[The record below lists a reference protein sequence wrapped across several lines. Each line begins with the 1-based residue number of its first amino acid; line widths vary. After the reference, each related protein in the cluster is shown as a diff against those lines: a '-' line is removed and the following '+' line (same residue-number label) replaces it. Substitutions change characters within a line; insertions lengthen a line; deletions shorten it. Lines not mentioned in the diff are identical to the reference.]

1 MRSGR
6 ARANAHGRIPSLKPA
21 LELFPDSGLHARK
34 LRGIGLP
41 PLVELC
47 GNGDGCGRIGGL
59 RNLARESGEAASRI
73 EGPFDDK
80 AVRRK
85 AEVERIG
92 GHPVEIWNVTGAN
105 RAEPIQVEVGVSWF
119 ERVEGPLDEP
129 NAATNGLLALE
140 QLQLAADAA
149 ITILGQDAGHVRME
163 IGRAITNAGYSH
175 RVADHAPV
183 DKDAHA

>member
-41 PLVELC
+41 PWVELC

-59 RNLARESGEAASRI
+59 RKLARESGEDASRI
-73 EGPFDDK
+73 ETPFDDK

-85 AEVERIG
+85 AEVERTR
-92 GHPVEIWNVTGAN
+92 GHPVEIRNVTAAN

-119 ERVEGPLDEP
+119 VRVEGPLDC
-129 NAATNGLLALE
+129 
-140 QLQLAADAA
+140 
-149 ITILGQDAGHVRME
+149 
-163 IGRAITNAGYSH
+163 TNAGTKGLP
-175 RVADHAPV
+175 APEQP
-183 DKDAHA
+183 